1 MDNRSTPGAAAALV
15 TRIRT
20 MPKTDAVFL
29 AVIGAGPAGY
39 PAAFHAADLGMEVV
53 MIDQRP
59 LPGGVC
65 LYEGCIPSKSIL
77 HAAKAIQ
84 LSKESATMGI
94 TFGEPSID
102 VEKLRQW
109 KEDVVSRLTNG
120 LGTLT
125 KQRKISYLHGK
136 AEFISPEEIKVTLAE
151 GGDKILNFQHAII
164 ATGSEPVH
172 LPFLPES
179 ELIMDSRGALSLQEI
194 PESLLVLGGGY
205 IGLELGQAHAAL
217 GVKVSVAEATPLLLA
232 GVDRDLVKPLKS
244 NLDRQFDR
252 IMLNTRVT
260 AAAIANGKVK
270 VSLEGPDGKA
280 EAAFD
285 RMLVA
290 VGRRPAT
297 RNLGLD
303 KAGVDVGPDGFIKVD
318 RKRLFTSNPAIQA
331 VGDAAGQPMLAH
343 KATHEGRM
351 AVEALNSS
359 AAVYEPLAVPAVIFS
374 DPEIAWCGLTED
386 EARKAGRNVKIG
398 KFPWQASGR
407 AMTLGR
413 TDGLTKII
421 AGAEEGEVLGVGISG
436 ESAAEMIGEAVLA
449 IEMGAVAEDIAMS
462 IHPHPTLSETLMEA
476 AERCMSDSSTH
487 FFQRQ

>member
-1 MDNRSTPGAAAALV
+1 MAKSDE
-15 TRIRT
+15 
-20 MPKTDAVFL
+20 VFL

-84 LSKESATMGI
+84 LSKESEAIGI
-94 TFGEPSID
+94 TFGQPKID
-102 VEKLRQW
+102 VEKLRKW
-109 KEDVVSRLTNG
+109 KEDVVGRLTGG

-125 KQRKISYLHGK
+125 KQRKINYLHGR
-136 AEFISPEEIKVTLAE
+136 AEFISLNEILVKMADGGEKKVQ
-151 GGDKILNFQHAII
+151 FQHAIV
-164 ATGSEPVH
+164 ATGSEPVR

-179 ELIMDSRGALSLQEI
+179 DLIMDSRGALALSTI
-194 PESLLVLGGGY
+194 PQNLLVLGGGY

-217 GVKVSVAEATPLLLA
+217 GVRVSVAEATPMLLA

-244 NLDRQFDR
+244 NLDRQFER

-260 AAAIANGKVK
+260 SAAITGGKVK
-270 VSLEGPDGKA
+270 VTMEGPEGK
-280 EAAFD
+280 EDTLFD
-285 RMLVA
+285 RVLVA
-290 VGRRPAT
+290 VGRRPSTA
-297 RNLGLD
+297 NLGLD
-303 KAGVDVGPDGFIKVD
+303 KAGVAVGADGFIKMQKD
-318 RKRLFTSNPAIQA
+318 RLFTSNPAIQA
-331 VGDAAGQPMLAH
+331 IGDVAGQPMLAH
-343 KATHEGRM
+343 KATHEGRT

-359 AAVYEPLAVPAVIFS
+359 AAVYGPLAIPAVIFS

-386 EARKAGRNVKIG
+386 EARKSGRNVKIG

-413 TDGLTKII
+413 TDGLTKVI
-421 AGAEEGEVLGVGISG
+421 AGADEGEILGVGISG

-462 IHPHPTLSETLMEA
+462 IHPHPTLSETIMEA
-476 AERCMSDSSTH
+476 AERCIRDSSTH